1 MPFQCY
7 TSRTSLRSAS
17 IGGVFITAGGVS
29 RLIPDR
35 WLAQAELLERGRLVR
50 LSYTFCTIEV
60 TGQCLDR
67 IFEDAGIGKLGA
79 VQVAPPEEERGT
91 GLWVSSIVLSAS
103 EAALVVPF
111 QDGCSDA

>member
-7 TSRTSLRSAS
+7 VPRASLRSAS
-17 IGGVFITAGGVS
+17 IGGVFVTACGVS
-29 RLIPDR
+29 RLIPDQ

-60 TGQCLDR
+60 AGQCLDR

-79 VQVAPPEEERGT
+79 VQVAPLQEERGT
-91 GLWVSSIVLSAS
+91 GLWVSSIVLSTADPVS
-103 EAALVVPF
+103 SVPF
-111 QDGCSDA
+111 QGGCSYA